1 MKLQLRRDQKA
12 GLLGKIAFTL
22 DIRAQLSPE
31 EQAHIK
37 KYKLGDTILYQ
48 RDSPKDTGPV
58 QYQSNVWKALGTFTR
73 LMGAVFKYRVLNLT
87 IQVKDLE
94 DGKRIEV
101 KDIMEMLA
109 VEAQIKEAAHTF
121 KQILDVSAHFGGE
134 EIIEIS

>member
-12 GLLGKIAFTL
+12 GLLGKVTFQL
-22 DIRAQLSPE
+22 DIRVQLSPE

-48 RDSPKDTGPV
+48 RDNPKDTGPV
-58 QYQSNVWKALGTFTR
+58 QYQSNIWKALGSLTR
-73 LMGAVFKYRVLNLT
+73 LIGAVFKHHVLNIT

-94 DGKRIEV
+94 DGRRIEV
-101 KDIMEMLA
+101 KYILEMLA
-109 VEAQIKEAAHTF
+109 VEEQIKEAARTF